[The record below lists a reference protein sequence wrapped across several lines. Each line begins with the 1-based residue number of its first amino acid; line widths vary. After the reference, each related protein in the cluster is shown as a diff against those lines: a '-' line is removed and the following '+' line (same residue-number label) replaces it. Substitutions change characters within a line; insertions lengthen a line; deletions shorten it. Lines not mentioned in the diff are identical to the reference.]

1 MWVAVNEE
9 IAYEIPDRE
18 RSFTVIEEQAHDY
31 ARRLGA
37 LIRARRE
44 AVGLR
49 MEDLAGAAGVGVRFI
64 HDLETG
70 KPSCQLGR
78 SLAVAASL
86 GLDLIDLLEEDEAR
100 RRDPAPEQ

>member
-1 MWVAVNEE
+1 M
-9 IAYEIPDRE
+9 
-18 RSFTVIEEQAHDY
+18 IEAQAQNY
-31 ARRLGA
+31 AHRLGA

-44 AVGLR
+44 AAGLR

-78 SLAVAASL
+78 SLVVAASL
-86 GLDLIDLLEEDEAR
+86 GLNPIDLLEEDEAH
-100 RRDPAPEQ
+100 RRDHESEH